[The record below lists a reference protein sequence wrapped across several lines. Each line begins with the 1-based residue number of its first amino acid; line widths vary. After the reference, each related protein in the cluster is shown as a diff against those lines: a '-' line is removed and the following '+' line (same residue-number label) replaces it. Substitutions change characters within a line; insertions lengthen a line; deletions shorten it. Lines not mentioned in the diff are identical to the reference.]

1 MADTDQLLNVLFVEQ
16 APPAAFNVD
25 PGPVSNSSI
34 LFMHVLGETDVQDEV
49 TDDLR
54 QVPFLGVITL
64 TGGQVINLTGHTV
77 GKISDEQITIPAGG
91 INVPPYNAPPY
102 SLSPFDIDVTIPVE
116 RGTIVFDAP
125 VVITVDGQLVQ
136 VRGIDTDYN
145 LGFIGEG
152 LSADTTGPGFGEYVP
167 FEFTVLGPVPE
178 PTSLALLGIGGLDL
192 ARRRRDA

>member
-125 VVITVDGQLVQ
+125 VVITVDGQ
-136 VRGIDTDYN
+136 
-145 LGFIGEG
+145 
-152 LSADTTGPGFGEYVP
+152 
-167 FEFTVLGPVPE
+167 
-178 PTSLALLGIGGLDL
+178 
-192 ARRRRDA
+192 